1 MNQEKKVL
9 IIGSSV
15 ADVIIDVER
24 LPRSGE
30 DVHIIDQ
37 RVSEA
42 VPLTYPISSGI
53 SRYRICCSPRPAPGF
68 TAILSGRNGRSV
80 GSHRPFRSQI
90 PQTAVVTVL

>member
-30 DVHIIDQ
+30 DVQ
-37 RVSEA
+37 
-42 VPLTYPISSGI
+42 L
-53 SRYRICCSPRPAPGF
+53 
-68 TAILSGRNGRSV
+68 
-80 GSHRPFRSQI
+80 
-90 PQTAVVTVL
+90 